1 MKKVKSK
8 ELVLFLLF
16 LFIVFS
22 CSREGNKHLDFYNKG
37 KACFL
42 NHDLS
47 KAISFFHKALNENKS
62 YSPSYLML
70 GKSYYFSKETQ
81 KAKKTF
87 KKLLK
92 VNKNNINAMNWL
104 ARIEGIDE
112 KKYEKGIR
120 YCNKVLKIDMN
131 NYDAHYYK
139 ALIFQQQNKI
149 KEAIIELN
157 NALQVEKIIY
167 LSHLSLG
174 DIYYQK
180 GIKDKAISEY
190 KKVLNYKASKKLKNE
205 LKERIKNYEK
215 N

>member
-1 MKKVKSK
+1 MKKVRCK
-8 ELVLFLLF
+8 ELVLFIM
-16 LFIVFS
+16 FIVLS
-22 CSREGNKHLDFYNKG
+22 CSRGGNKHLNLYNKG
-37 KACFL
+37 KTYFL
-42 NHDLS
+42 NHNLS
-47 KAISFFHKALNENKS
+47 KAISFFHRSLDKNKKH
-62 YSPSYLML
+62 SPSYLML
-70 GKSYYFSKETQ
+70 GKSYYFSNKKQ
-81 KAKKTF
+81 KAKETF

-92 VNKNNINAMNWL
+92 VNKNNINALNWL

-112 KKYEKGIR
+112 KKYEKGIK